1 MKFYMALQHNLTQ
14 ALRDI
19 SYPINKEE
27 LIRIAGDRVIQ
38 TNFDKKVV
46 LKEIFEKMPIDSYS
60 CAGELYNN
68 ISCVLF

>member
-14 ALRDI
+14 ALTDVD
-19 SYPINKEE
+19 YPVTKQE
-27 LIRIAGDRVIQ
+27 LIRIAGDREIQ
-38 TNFDKKVV
+38 TGFETKAV
-46 LKEIFEKMPIDSYS
+46 LKDIFEKMPIDSYS

>member
-14 ALRDI
+14 ALTDI

-46 LKEIFEKMPIDSYS
+46 L
-60 CAGELYNN
+60 
-68 ISCVLF
+68 